1 MKINQQ
7 RIAEIINKGGRGDR
21 ASRQFDLALSILIIA
36 NILAVSLESVST
48 LGNKFG
54 VYFLVFE
61 IFSATVFLIEYLLRI
76 WTAPNFHRHKR
87 QSSLKSRLA
96 YVFSLTG
103 MIDLLAI
110 LPSLLQFMIPGSDL
124 RWIRAIRLIR
134 LLKMSH
140 YSSAIEDL
148 YSAIYDERRA
158 FGAALYLLFIAL
170 FLSSAAMYVAENS
183 AQPDKFSSIPETM
196 WWALIT
202 LTTVGYGDV
211 SPITPVGKIIG
222 AFTALSGVCT
232 VALLTGIVGSAFASQ
247 MAKRK
252 AIFEAEVQDAL
263 ADGFLS
269 EDEARRI
276 EKLRREFSLSEE
288 HAIAIIRSISDQKR
302 S

>member
-54 VYFLVFE
+54 GYFLVFE

-76 WTAPNFHRHKR
+76 WTAPNFRRHKR

-103 MIDLLAI
+103 MIDLLAT

-263 ADGFLS
+263 ADGVLS

>member
-76 WTAPNFHRHKR
+76 WTAPNFRRHKR

-103 MIDLLAI
+103 MIDLLAT

-263 ADGFLS
+263 ADGVLS

>member
-183 AQPDKFSSIPETM
+183 AQPDRFSSIPETM

-263 ADGFLS
+263 ADGVLS

>member
-7 RIAEIINKGGRGDR
+7 RIAEIINKGGRDDR

-76 WTAPNFHRHKR
+76 WTAPNFRRHKR

-263 ADGFLS
+263 ADGVLS

>member
-76 WTAPNFHRHKR
+76 WTAPNFRRHKR

-110 LPSLLQFMIPGSDL
+110 LPSLLQFMIPGSYL

-263 ADGFLS
+263 ADGVLS

>member
-7 RIAEIINKGGRGDR
+7 RIAESINKGGRGDR

-76 WTAPNFHRHKR
+76 WTAPNFRRHKR

-103 MIDLLAI
+103 MIDLLAT

-263 ADGFLS
+263 ADGVLS

>member
-61 IFSATVFLIEYLLRI
+61 IFSASVFLIEYLLRI
-76 WTAPNFHRHKR
+76 WTAPNFRRHKR

-222 AFTALSGVCT
+222 AFTAL
-232 VALLTGIVGSAFASQ
+232 
-247 MAKRK
+247 
-252 AIFEAEVQDAL
+252 
-263 ADGFLS
+263 
-269 EDEARRI
+269 
-276 EKLRREFSLSEE
+276 
-288 HAIAIIRSISDQKR
+288 
-302 S
+302 

>member
-1 MKINQQ
+1 MKMNQQ

-263 ADGFLS
+263 ADGVLS

>member
-1 MKINQQ
+1 MKITQQ
-7 RIAEIINKGGRGDR
+7 RIAEIINKGGHGDR
-21 ASRQFDLALSILIIA
+21 ASRQFDLALSILILA

-48 LGNKFG
+48 LGNQFG
-54 VYFLVFE
+54 VYFLAFE
-61 IFSATVFLIEYLLRI
+61 IFSVTIFLIEYLLRI
-76 WTAPNFHRHKR
+76 WTAPHFHKHKR
-87 QSSLKSRLA
+87 PSSLKSRLA
-96 YVFSLTG
+96 YTCSLTG
-103 MIDLLAI
+103 MIDLFAI
-110 LPSLLQFMIPGSDL
+110 LPSILQFILPGTDL

-148 YSAIYDERRA
+148 YSAIYAERRA

-170 FLSSAAMYVAENS
+170 FLSSAAMYVAENT

-222 AFTALSGVCT
+222 GFTALSGVCT

-263 ADGFLS
+263 ADGVLS

-276 EKLRREFSLSEE
+276 EKLRREFSFSEE
-288 HAIAIIRSISDQKR
+288 HAIAIIRSISDQQR

>member
-76 WTAPNFHRHKR
+76 WTAPNFRRHKR

-148 YSAIYDERRA
+148 YSAIYGERRA
-158 FGAALYLLFIAL
+158 FSAALYLLFIAL

-222 AFTALSGVCT
+222 GFTALSGVCT

-263 ADGFLS
+263 ADGVLS
-269 EDEARRI
+269 EDEAQRI

>member
-76 WTAPNFHRHKR
+76 WTAPNFRRHKR

-263 ADGFLS
+263 ADGVLS

>member
-263 ADGFLS
+263 ADGVLS

>member
-7 RIAEIINKGGRGDR
+7 RIAEIINKGGSGDR

-54 VYFLVFE
+54 GYFLVFV

-76 WTAPNFHRHKR
+76 WTAPNFRRHKR

-263 ADGFLS
+263 ADGVLS

>member
-1 MKINQQ
+1 
-7 RIAEIINKGGRGDR
+7 
-21 ASRQFDLALSILIIA
+21 
-36 NILAVSLESVST
+36 
-48 LGNKFG
+48 
-54 VYFLVFE
+54 
-61 IFSATVFLIEYLLRI
+61 
-76 WTAPNFHRHKR
+76 
-87 QSSLKSRLA
+87 
-96 YVFSLTG
+96 
-103 MIDLLAI
+103 
-110 LPSLLQFMIPGSDL
+110 
-124 RWIRAIRLIR
+124 
-134 LLKMSH
+134 
-140 YSSAIEDL
+140 
-148 YSAIYDERRA
+148 
-158 FGAALYLLFIAL
+158 
-170 FLSSAAMYVAENS
+170 MYVAENS

-263 ADGFLS
+263 ADGVLS

>member
-7 RIAEIINKGGRGDR
+7 RIAEIINKGGSGDR

-76 WTAPNFHRHKR
+76 WTAPNFSRHKR

-263 ADGFLS
+263 ADGVLS

>member
-1 MKINQQ
+1 M
-7 RIAEIINKGGRGDR
+7 
-21 ASRQFDLALSILIIA
+21 
-36 NILAVSLESVST
+36 
-48 LGNKFG
+48 

-76 WTAPNFHRHKR
+76 WTAPNFRRHKR

-103 MIDLLAI
+103 MIDLLAT

-263 ADGFLS
+263 ADGVLS

>member
-76 WTAPNFHRHKR
+76 WTAPNFRRHKR

-103 MIDLLAI
+103 MIDLLAT

-124 RWIRAIRLIR
+124 RWIRAILLIR

-263 ADGFLS
+263 ADGVLS

>member
-76 WTAPNFHRHKR
+76 WTAPNFRRHKR

-232 VALLTGIVGSAFASQ
+232 VAWLTGIVGSAFASQ

-263 ADGFLS
+263 ADGVLS